1 MTNLDIAQQRLYNQH
16 IARQTFERAVDVVQW
31 LGAVQAQDYA
41 AAKWALGLRLPIASD
56 DDIERAF
63 TEGAILRTH
72 VMRPTWHFVAPADIR
87 WLLALTAPRVHAT
100 NAYYYR
106 QFELDDAVFAR
117 CHVALTKALQGGK
130 QLTRPEIVFV
140 LKQAGIVVDD
150 PLRFGLII
158 MHAELE
164 GVICSGARRG
174 KQFTYA
180 LLDERAPQTRTL
192 KRDEALS
199 ELVKRYFS
207 SHGPATVQDFVWW
220 SGLTVADAKAGLV
233 MAQDCLVQETIDEQV
248 YWFPSTTP
256 TKGVSPAVYLL
267 PAFDEYT
274 VAYKERGA
282 IIDPLDAERVGSG
295 ILGPVIVLAG
305 RVVGTWK
312 RVLKKDE
319 VVITLDLFMALNEIE
334 KDMLVAEARRYG
346 TFLARAANVSFQT
359 E

>member
-1 MTNLDIAQQRLYNQH
+1 MTNLDIAQRRLYNQF
-16 IARQTFERAVDVVQW
+16 IGRKTFERPVDVVQW

-41 AAKWALGLRLPIASD
+41 AAKWALGLRLPGVSD

-63 TEGAILRTH
+63 AEGAILRTH

-106 QFELDDAVFAR
+106 QCELDDAVFAR
-117 CHVALTKALQGGK
+117 CHEAITKALQGGK
-130 QLTRPEIVFV
+130 QLTRPEIVSV
-140 LKQAGIVVDD
+140 LRQVGIVADD
-150 PLRFGLII
+150 PLRFGLIL
-158 MHAELE
+158 MHEELE

-180 LLDERAPQTRTL
+180 LLDERAPQVRTRA
-192 KRDEALS
+192 RDEALS

-220 SGLTVADAKAGLV
+220 SGLTAVDAKAGLA
-233 MAQDCLVQETIDEQV
+233 MAQDCLVQETIDDQV

-256 TKGVSPAVYLL
+256 PKDVSAKVYLF

-274 VAYKERGA
+274 VAYKERGI
-282 IIDPLDAERVGSG
+282 IIDTLDAERAGSG
-295 ILGPVIVLAG
+295 ILGPVIVVDG
-305 RVVGTWK
+305 RVVGMWK

-319 VVITLDLFMALNEIE
+319 VMITLDLFGVLNDGE
-334 KDMLVAEARRYG
+334 KDTFIEEARRYG
-346 TFLARAANVSFQT
+346 AFLGKVVNVSFQK